1 MNKGIKKGAM
11 DESNKKENLIMARK
25 KKVSHP
31 SASVGLHGFFRV
43 AIKDEDGTVTGD
55 TGVQHNLIV
64 DSGLT
69 NYLTY
74 VFAASAGSSV
84 IGQAALGSGSLIGS
98 AGTILPNAQNTS
110 LYKTVSKT
118 FITRAASTDGDTARY
133 LATWASGT
141 STANISNVGLVAT
154 TGVKF
159 FCGGTYASSSV
170 ASNQAINL
178 TYDVVFLASTS

>member
-1 MNKGIKKGAM
+1 MKRASRLRSKGG
-11 DESNKKENLIMARK
+11 
-25 KKVSHP
+25 HP
-31 SASVGLHGFFRV
+31 TVSVGMHGFFRV
-43 AIKDEDGTVTGD
+43 AIVNEDGTIVGD
-55 TGVQHNLIV
+55 SGYQHNLIV
-64 DSGLT
+64 SGGLT

-74 VFAASAGSSV
+74 VFAASAGSSI
-84 IGQAALGSGSLIGS
+84 IGMAALGSGSLV
-98 AGTILPNAQNTS
+98 ATNATIIPNGQSTS

-118 FITRAASTDGDTARY
+118 FITRAASSDGDTARF

-154 TGVKF
+154 TGVGF

-178 TYDVVFLASTS
+178 TYDVVFIASAS

>member
-1 MNKGIKKGAM
+1 
-11 DESNKKENLIMARK
+11 MARK
-25 KKVSHP
+25 KKSTHP
-31 SASVGLHGFFRV
+31 TTSVGLHGFYRV
-43 AIKDEDGTVTGD
+43 AIVNEDGTIAGD
-55 TGVQHNLIV
+55 SGVHHNLIV
-64 DSGLT
+64 SGGLT

-84 IGQAALGSGSLIGS
+84 IGMAALGSGSLV
-98 AGTILPNAQNTS
+98 ATNATIIPNAQDTS

-118 FITRAASTDGDTARY
+118 FITRAASSDGDTARY

-154 TGVKF
+154 TGVAF

-170 ASNQAINL
+170 ASNQAVNL
-178 TYDVVFLASTS
+178 TYDCVFLASSS

>member
-1 MNKGIKKGAM
+1 MK
-11 DESNKKENLIMARK
+11 RK
-25 KKVSHP
+25 RKNSHP
-31 SASVGLHGFFRV
+31 TVSIGLHGFYRV
-43 AIKDEDGTVTGD
+43 AIVNEDGTLAGD
-55 TGVQHNLIV
+55 SGYQHNLITSV
-64 DSGLT
+64 GLT

-74 VFAASAGSSV
+74 VFAASAGSSI
-84 IGQAALGSGSLIGS
+84 IGMAALGSGSLVAS
-98 AGTILPNAQNTS
+98 NATIIPNVQSTS

-154 TGVKF
+154 TGVNF

-170 ASNQAINL
+170 ASNQAVNL
-178 TYDVVFLASTS
+178 TYDVVFIASTS